1 MAEGQAR
8 YSLISLI
15 AISTFLYFP
24 LALLGQKQPWEKEWS
39 SQSLEPGAS
48 KRRGYNMGQNP
59 GSALELSWRKAE
71 SIVSSQTRHT
81 DLSSLVIL
89 GSAGEMKDQGWITED
104 HFVFHRRHYLS
115 STMPST
121 GTCPSRGASDT
132 RSPK

>member
-15 AISTFLYFP
+15 AISTFLYFC
-24 LALLGQKQPWEKEWS
+24 LALLGQKQSWEKEWS
-39 SQSLEPGAS
+39 SQSLEPGTS

-59 GSALELSWRKAE
+59 GSALGLSWRKAE
-71 SIVSSQTRHT
+71 SNVSSQTRHT
-81 DLSSLVIL
+81 DCSSLVSL
-89 GSAGEMKDQGWITED
+89 SSAGEMKYQSWITKG

-121 GTCPSRGASDT
+121 GTCPS
-132 RSPK
+132 

>member
-1 MAEGQAR
+1 
-8 YSLISLI
+8 
-15 AISTFLYFP
+15 
-24 LALLGQKQPWEKEWS
+24 
-39 SQSLEPGAS
+39 
-48 KRRGYNMGQNP
+48 MGQNP

-81 DLSSLVIL
+81 DLSSLVSL
-89 GSAGEMKDQGWITED
+89 SSAGEMKDQGWITEG

-121 GTCPSRGASDT
+121 GICLSRGASDT